1 MCIRDSPQPLVAP
14 VVPPRRPLSSW
25 GRWSYSRLHDQ
36 SQTISPSAREEEG
49 FDPDRESSPEDPGS
63 AEHPCWRELP
73 GGASFGTLVHAILEQ
88 LDFQMDLTSPE
99 VRQLVRDE
107 VARSGLE
114 PQLSSNL
121 LGALEV
127 LLQRPLGGPLGECR
141 LDQIAMGDTCLL
153 YTSPSPRDATLSRMP
168 SSA

>member
-1 MCIRDSPQPLVAP
+1 MIPTA
-14 VVPPRRPLSSW
+14 
-25 GRWSYSRLHDQ
+25 
-36 SQTISPSAREEEG
+36 
-49 FDPDRESSPEDPGS
+49 SSPEDAGS

-88 LDFQMDLTSPE
+88 LDFKADLTSPE

-121 LGALEV
+121 LAPSRCCCNAPSADRWGSAAS
-127 LLQRPLGGPLGECR
+127 
-141 LDQIAMGDTCLL
+141 IK
-153 YTSPSPRDATLSRMP
+153 SPWATP
-168 SSA
+168 SGSCHSISL